1 MREDSGTFAERY
13 GRWAIVTGAAQGIG
27 SAFAGELVARGLA
40 VLLVDRDL
48 ERLAVRTLEL
58 RDLGAEVFE
67 LAVDL
72 AAPGAA
78 ESILGAAR
86 GLDVGLLVS
95 NAALSWV
102 GPFTDQPIDVALTQL
117 EVNCRVPLVLVHG
130 LVDRLVERG
139 RGGIVLVSS
148 GSGLRGS
155 PLVAGYAAT
164 KAWTLVLAESLW
176 DELRDAG
183 VDVMAVIPGTTRTP
197 GWTATNPQPSLST
210 AVVMEPDEV
219 VREALDA
226 LGSVPSIQPG
236 AANRDSEAFLAT
248 MDRADAVRLVGG
260 VMRATYPDAG
270 AGSAS

>member
-1 MREDSGTFAERY
+1 MTGDSETFAARY

-27 SAFAGELVARGLA
+27 SAFADELAARDLA
-40 VLLVDRDL
+40 VLLVDRDV
-48 ERLAVRTLEL
+48 ERLAARTHEL
-58 RDLGAEVFE
+58 RGLGAEVRE
-67 LAVDL
+67 VAVDL

-78 ESILGAAR
+78 ESILEATR

-102 GPFTDQPIDVALTQL
+102 GRFTDQPIDVALAQL
-117 EVNCRVPLVLVHG
+117 EVNCRVPLVVVHAV
-130 LVDRLVERG
+130 LDRLVERG

-176 DELRDAG
+176 DEVRDAG

-197 GWTATNPQPSLST
+197 GWIASNPQPSLST
-210 AVVMEPDEV
+210 AAVMEPGEV

-226 LGSVPSIQPG
+226 LGTVPSIQPG
-236 AANRDSEAFLAT
+236 ATNRDSETFLAT
-248 MDRADAVRLVGG
+248 MDRGDAVRLVGE

-270 AGSAS
+270 ATSTS